1 MANVAFKRG
10 LAANLPSAGNAVDGV
25 FYLTTDTNRL
35 YVGNADK
42 NVVDLNRYIKV
53 VNSTAML
60 YPSTGVTNEGLA
72 AGDFVW
78 VSGGNMLLVCVD
90 PKGTTL
96 QNTWTQINPPDTD
109 SDTKVTGLGI
119 SDTVDAANNK
129 ITITL
134 TLDQTTTAVTGGKT
148 YTSPSQKTASIEL
161 TKAELDSVLDHSVGI
176 APSAITGGGAKIT
189 PNGSGSNANEF
200 VNLKPGENITITV
213 SGDDITVAAKDTKY
227 DLNTEASTS
236 TGILK
241 LAARDNTETDTI
253 TFKSGND
260 AIVASSDDS
269 ENITYTHKAYT
280 TTGSDSTA
288 TDKNPAHGGKFTV
301 IDGITA
307 DKGHVTGY
315 TTKEITLPSDN
326 NTTYAISALT
336 HDNKAKVRLTAGG
349 TGSGTDD
356 VVFAAGE
363 DLTVAAAKDVVTYTH
378 KDYGDLSA
386 SPSAQTDKTPAHGG
400 SFLVVDGITASN
412 GHITGYTTKSVKLPT
427 DLNTKNSEVSVSVGA
442 NESGGNSAGSV
453 VVSVKDSDGNT
464 KIGRADNV
472 LYQKIT
478 VDGTEKTV
486 YNQGSLGSF
495 YSASKIDEKLNAV
508 NAMTYKGTVGTGA
521 TVTTLPTS
529 GVKVGDTYKVATKGT
544 HGGHSCDVGDL
555 LIATGTETNGVI
567 SSGLTWTYVPSGDD
581 TDTQHNVS
589 VVDGNDLA
597 EIVLGN
603 NTGAATTKVTVKG
616 GTAVNIDGDEAND
629 IITVSH
635 EDVGRTDGTSTA
647 VSPAHGT
654 GFTVVDAV
662 ETNAQGHVTSVKT
675 KTVNLPTDNNT
686 TYSISAVDVDGDAQA
701 KLRLTA
707 SGSGSGN
714 DDVVFAAGDGLTVGA
729 AGDVITFAHE
739 SVDTNAEDGTENGGT
754 IAHGT
759 NFSVISDVKVN
770 DRGHVTGLVTKTYTL
785 PTDNNTKYN
794 LGLQKDHKIALTNTD
809 DSVVKAVSLTNTDGY
824 ITLTDTV
831 ADNKISIDHLS
842 YTATTLGST
851 VVKDET
857 LAHGGALTA
866 VVGVTRD
873 SGGHITGV
881 KTRKWTLPGDN
892 NTTYSLSGQTT
903 AQKTKNTAVTI
914 TSTLTASNPTG
925 SSNAAFDLTTSSLQM
940 VAGTKSVAIDLVWG
954 SF

>member
-10 LAANLPSAGNAVDGV
+10 LAANLPTAGNAVDGV

-90 PKGTTL
+90 PNGTTL

-119 SDTVDAANNK
+119 TDTVDATNNK

-189 PNGSGSNANEF
+189 PNGSGSNADEF

-213 SGDDITVAAKDTKY
+213 SGDDITVSAYDTKY
-227 DLNTEASTS
+227 DLSTSASTS
-236 TGILK
+236 TGVLK
-241 LAARDNTETDTI
+241 LTAKDNTETDSI
-253 TFKSGND
+253 TFKSGNN
-260 AIVASSDDS
+260 AIAVSSDAAG
-269 ENITYTHKAYT
+269 NITYTHKAYT
-280 TTGSDSTA
+280 TTGTASTA
-288 TDKNPAHGGKFTV
+288 TDSTPTHGGKFTV

-336 HDNKAKVRLTAGG
+336 HDSKAKVRLTAGG

-363 DLTVAAAKDVVTYTH
+363 DLTVTAANDVVTYTH

-386 SPSAQTDKTPAHGG
+386 STSAQTDKTPAHGG

-427 DLNTKNSEVSVSVGA
+427 DLNTKNSEVTVSVGSNA
-442 NESGGNSAGSV
+442 SGGNAAGSI
-453 VVSVKDSDGNT
+453 VVSVKDSDNNT
-464 KIGRADNV
+464 KTGRADNV

-495 YSASKIDEKLNAV
+495 YSAAKVDEKLNAV
-508 NAMTYKGTVGTGA
+508 NAMTYKGTVGGTSS
-521 TVTTLPTS
+521 TVTTLPSS
-529 GVKVGDTYKVATKGT
+529 GVKVGDTYKVATKGSY
-544 HGGHSCDVGDL
+544 GGHSCDVGDL

-567 SSGLTWTYVPSGDD
+567 STGLTWTYVPSGDD
-581 TDTQHNVS
+581 TDTQHNIS
-589 VVDGNDLA
+589 VVDGDDLA
-597 EIVLGN
+597 DIVLGN
-603 NTGAATTKVTVKG
+603 NTGTATTKVTVKG
-616 GTAVNIDGDEAND
+616 GTAINIDGDDTND

-635 EDVGRTDGTSTA
+635 EDVSRTDGTVTA
-647 VSPAHGT
+647 VSPAHGKS
-654 GFTVVDAV
+654 FTVVDTV
-662 ETNAQGHVTSVKT
+662 ETNSQGHVTSVKT
-675 KTVNLPTDNNT
+675 KTVNLPSDNNT
-686 TYSISAVDVDGDAQA
+686 TYTISAVDVTGEADA

-707 SGSGSGN
+707 GGTGSGT
-714 DDVVFAAGDGLTVGA
+714 DDVTFRAGAGLTAGA
-729 AGDVITFAHE
+729 ASDVITFAHE
-739 SVDTNAEDGTENGGT
+739 TVNTNAEDGTDSATLNHSGT
-754 IAHGT
+754 FTA
-759 NFSVISDVKVN
+759 ISDVKVN
-770 DRGHVTGLVTKTYTL
+770 ERGHVTGLITKTYTL
-785 PTDNNTKYN
+785 PSDNNTKYD
-794 LGLQKDHKIALTNTD
+794 LGLKANHTISLSNSDDATTD
-809 DSVVKAVSLTNTDGY
+809 NVVLSNEDGY
-824 ITLTDTV
+824 IVLTDDL
-831 ADNKISIDHLS
+831 DNKTISIDHKD
-842 YTATTLGST
+842 YTAETLGST
-851 VVKDET
+851 TTTAAT
-857 LAHGGALTA
+857 LAHSGNFTA
-866 VVGVTRD
+866 VVGVERD
-873 SGGHITGV
+873 SGGHIVGV
-881 KTRKWTLPGDN
+881 KTRKWTLPSDN
-892 NTTYSLSGQTT
+892 NTTYALSGQTT
-903 AQKTKNTAVTI
+903 AQKTEKTAVTI

-954 SF
+954 TF